1 MKKRNVCE
9 WEQVYFEA
17 KIEISK
23 LKNQFPDEY
32 LFGDELGHSLES
44 SIANIYQ
51 TFGGKDLYPSLEEKA
66 AMLFY
71 SVIKNHSIVS
81 GDKRIASALFKWFLT
96 REGYN
101 ISKIDDDEL
110 EVLTSVIA
118 KSDNR
123 LKDKIIERIKKIIT

>member
-1 MKKRNVCE
+1 
-9 WEQVYFEA
+9 VYFEA